1 VQSAA
6 AERGRKLVVRRQRGR
21 HEGERVGGE
30 VVELEAQASRG
41 SGCAAGG
48 GHARSPRATRSSRR
62 ST

>member
-30 VVELEAQASRG
+30 VVEAQASRG